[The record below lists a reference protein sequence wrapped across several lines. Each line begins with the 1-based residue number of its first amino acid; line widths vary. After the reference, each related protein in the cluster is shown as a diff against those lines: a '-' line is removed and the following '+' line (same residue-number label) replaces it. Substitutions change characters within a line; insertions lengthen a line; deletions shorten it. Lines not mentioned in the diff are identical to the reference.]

1 MKTIFKSTILLAAV
15 GLSLFTSC
23 KDDNESNPTL
33 TQPTQF
39 VLNEI
44 AEKGNI
50 DLEKSKTITLTW
62 SQPTPYNNFN
72 TAMIPTYTVEV
83 SPTGEFTTEFD
94 INAEDNSG
102 ADYFSLDETYTNGK
116 DVKVSTETLNRS
128 LLQLCGW
135 TEATVPDTQ
144 QLSFRVK
151 SVIRDASFRE
161 YYPVYSNVI
170 VMTAVPYYVELKP
183 ADPEIWWLIG
193 ADIADGSWGGE
204 IGKCVIPMQTIE
216 GIEYDKKTGQGEIQ
230 WIGYLGGNGFKL
242 RGALDDGW
250 AAQIG
255 QNDGGYVKNDGG
267 SGNITVSEPGLYK
280 ITLNTA
286 EFDYVRTQAA
296 SFPDGLDT
304 EVMKFSAL
312 EKAFKEATLKS
323 EREHVTAYI
332 WKNGSADGGTI
343 YKTYNFPNPAGKFD
357 ANDYRITID
366 EPEDFEVIKALIE
379 NLGIEKG
386 WKDYI
391 DYLVEH
397 KELYAI
403 NSKFANN
410 EGYAKSIANDGVYV
424 KK

>member
-1 MKTIFKSTILLAAV
+1 MIMKTIFKSTILLAAV

-50 DLEKSKTITLTW
+50 DLEKSESITLTW

-102 ADYFSLDETYTNGK
+102 ADYFAFDESYTNGK
-116 DVKVSTETLNRS
+116 DVKISTETLNRS

-135 TEATVPDTQ
+135 TEATVPNAQ

-161 YYPVYSNVI
+161 YYPIYSNVI

-286 EFDYVRTQAA
+286 ELAKVA
-296 SFPDGLDT
+296 DGENT
-304 EVMKFSAL
+304 TAL
-312 EKAFKEATLKS
+312 KIEK
-323 EREHVTAYI
+323 YD
-332 WKNGSADGGTI
+332 GSAPVFSGMAISGSFNDWGDTDMTPCSANWENHDWYIIHDFAAADEVKIKQAGSWDFNKGGEFI
-343 YKTYNFPNPAGKFD
+343 TYGEDMYVYGVGNGANLVMPEAGKYMIIF
-357 ANDYRITID
+357 NDITGYIR
-366 EPEDFEVIKALIE
+366 FIKQ
-379 NLGIEKG
+379 
-386 WKDYI
+386 
-391 DYLVEH
+391 
-397 KELYAI
+397 
-403 NSKFANN
+403 
-410 EGYAKSIANDGVYV
+410 
-424 KK
+424 